1 MLALRFD
8 TQEMDPSRELT
19 SAFQTSLFGVAFATV
34 SFYDIVIKLDQEVK
48 YFWRYPLRPVTFLY
62 FSTRLCGIIGASSG
76 ILYSMN
82 SEMTPLCK
90 IRILCIAV
98 RSNMDDYKVNLAIGQ
113 PMCATVSSRYN
124 KFEKSWL
131 IFLDLLDILLLRVL
145 ALYRQDRSI
154 ALCLR
159 VLFSLQA
166 TGRLALVVYE
176 VKYANPIA
184 SRLSGNHVICLLLQA
199 QDPGW
204 NTATWIVLLLYGII
218 LMALALYKTLKYW
231 TSFRQSTTLLRVLIE
246 DQVIYFSMTIICAI
260 MNLIAGYLGPIA
272 YLDNIVPGL
281 PSLLSAIGA
290 HMVIHLK
297 EVGAKGTGED
307 AGYRT
312 HTLSAME
319 FA

>member
-8 TQEMDPSRELT
+8 TQEMDPRREST
-19 SAFQTSLFGVAFATV
+19 SAFQTFQTSLFGVAFTTV
-34 SFYDIVIKLDQEVK
+34 LFYDIVIKVDQEVK
-48 YFWRYPLRPVTFLY
+48 YFWRYPLRPVSFLY
-62 FSTRLCGIIGASSG
+62 FSTRFCGILGASSG

-82 SEMTPLCK
+82 NEITPLCK
-90 IRILCIAV
+90 IRMLCTAV
-98 RSNMDDYKVNLAIGQ
+98 HSNMDDYKVNLATGR
-113 PMCATVSSRYN
+113 PKCANAPCLPLSTVY
-124 KFEKSWL
+124 
-131 IFLDLLDILLLRVL
+131 ILLLRVL
-145 ALYRQDRSI
+145 ALYRQDQHI

-176 VKYANPIA
+176 VKDANPIA
-184 SRLSGNHVICLLLQA
+184 SRLNGDYVICLLQRV

-204 NTATWIVLLLYGII
+204 NTATWIVLLLYGVI

-231 TSFRQSTTLLRVLIE
+231 ESVRQSTALLRVLIE
-246 DQVIYFSMTIICAI
+246 DQVIYFSMTIICAV
-260 MNLIAGYLGPIA
+260 MNLIAGYLGHSA
-272 YLDNIVPGL
+272 YLDNIVLGL

-290 HMVIHLK
+290 HMLIHLK

-307 AGYRT
+307 ASYRT
-312 HTLSAME
+312 HSLSAME